1 MDKITEIKKRI
12 EKLIIEQGM
21 SLNDVSIKLGL
32 NPTYLF
38 YFVKKKSPMRL
49 KEDIRKKLA
58 AILGVDEQYLT
69 DIPLTEP
76 LAEAK
81 KNNSPIPEY
90 DLINVL
96 DVRAAAGN
104 GYINGDNPEIITQK
118 PFARKELRK
127 ITDTNPQHL
136 SIIMVAGDS
145 MEPTLHDNDQVLVD
159 LTQKEVFNDGIYAFD
174 YQGAMLVKRITIDP
188 IKKRLLIKSDNPL
201 YDIIEAKPDE
211 VHVSG
216 RIIWIAK
223 RV

>member
-1 MDKITEIKKRI
+1 
-12 EKLIIEQGM
+12 
-21 SLNDVSIKLGL
+21 
-32 NPTYLF
+32 
-38 YFVKKKSPMRL
+38 
-49 KEDIRKKLA
+49 
-58 AILGVDEQYLT
+58 
-69 DIPLTEP
+69 
-76 LAEAK
+76 
-81 KNNSPIPEY
+81 
-90 DLINVL
+90 
-96 DVRAAAGN
+96 
-104 GYINGDNPEIITQK
+104 
-118 PFARKELRK
+118 
-127 ITDTNPQHL
+127 
-136 SIIMVAGDS
+136 